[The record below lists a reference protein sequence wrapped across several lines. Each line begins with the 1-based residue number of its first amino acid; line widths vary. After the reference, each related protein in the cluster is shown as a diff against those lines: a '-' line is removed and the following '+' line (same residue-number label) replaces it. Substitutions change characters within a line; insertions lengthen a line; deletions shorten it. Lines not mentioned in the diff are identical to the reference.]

1 MKLKALALD
10 YDGTIAEDGRLDPAV
25 HGALKRARLAGLVVL
40 IVTGRIIG
48 ELRHFAGDLTFADAV
63 VGENGAVITF
73 PRSGRSTA
81 LHEPPPRVFLDGL
94 SERNVEFKCGEVV
107 VEADASAAPEALEL
121 IRRLELPLAIL
132 FNRGRM
138 MILPQAISKATGFAV
153 ALEAFRLSPHNV
165 LAIGDAENDHE
176 LLRSAEV
183 GVAVEWGSATL
194 QSTADEVLPG
204 EGPAAVADYIDA
216 ILEGPDT
223 LRSGYPRR
231 RVVLGST
238 RGGNDVSLAVSG
250 RNVVISGDPRSG
262 KSWVAGLVCEQL
274 ILHGYS
280 VCIVDPEGD
289 YAGLE
294 ALPRVL
300 MTGGDD
306 PPPKPHELVR
316 LLRYPDRSVILN
328 LSQLS
333 HLDKLDYLRDILPQ
347 ITVVR
352 HSTGLPHRVLVD
364 EAHYFLCDP
373 HAMSLLDVEAG
384 GCTMVTYRA
393 SQLHPDVLR
402 VADVMLVT
410 RATDH
415 EEVTALA
422 RAARVS
428 VDLEEWTNLLAGL
441 AVDEVAL
448 LPGPEEAEDRLRI
461 LRLAERLTPHV
472 RHRMKYIDVPVADH
486 HAFVF
491 SKDGHPEG
499 QRAHTLKEFVDTL
512 ARMEPKRFHGHLQ
525 HRDFSNWIEGV
536 FGDRPLAA
544 RIRQLEDAYRAGRIA
559 DINEAIIEAVQS
571 RYAFSHEA

>member
-25 HGALKRARLAGLVVL
+25 RRALERARLAGLAVL

-48 ELRHFAGDLTFADAV
+48 ELRQFAGDLTFADAV

-81 LHEPPPRVFLDGL
+81 LHEPPPPAFLDGL
-94 SERNVEFKCGEVV
+94 SERNVEFKSGEVV
-107 VEADASAAPEALEL
+107 VEADASAAPVALEL

-153 ALEAFRLSPHNV
+153 ALDAFRLSPHNV

-176 LLRSAEV
+176 LLRSAGV
-183 GVAVEWGSATL
+183 GVAVEWGSAAL
-194 QSTADEVLPG
+194 KSMADEVLPG
-204 EGPAAVADYIDA
+204 KGPAAVADYIDA
-216 ILEGPDT
+216 ILAGSGR
-223 LRSGYPRR
+223 LRTGYPRR
-231 RVVLGST
+231 RVVLGTT
-238 RGGNDVSLAVSG
+238 RGGNEVSLAVSG
-250 RNVVISGDPRSG
+250 RNVIISGDPRSG
-262 KSWVAGLVCEQL
+262 KSWVGGLVCEQL

-280 VCIVDPEGD
+280 VCIIDPEGD

-294 ALPRVL
+294 GLPRVL

-306 PPPKPHELVR
+306 PPPKPHDLSR

-333 HLDKLDYLRDILPQ
+333 HLEKVDYLRDVLPQ

-352 HSTGLPHRVLVD
+352 QSTGLPHRVLID
-364 EAHYFLCDP
+364 EAHYFLCDTN
-373 HAMSLLDVEAG
+373 AMSLLDMEVG
-384 GCTMVTYRA
+384 GCMAVTYRA

-402 VADVMLVT
+402 AADVMLVT

-415 EEVTALA
+415 EEVSALA

-428 VDLEEWTNLLAGL
+428 VDLEEWTSLLAGL

-448 LPGPEEAEDRLRI
+448 LPGAEEAEGRLRI
-461 LRLAERLTPHV
+461 IRLAERLTPHV

-491 SKDGHPEG
+491 SKNGHPDG

-512 ARMEPKRFHGHLQ
+512 ARTEPKRFHGHLQ
-525 HRDFSNWIEGV
+525 HSDFSNWIAGV
-536 FGDRPLAA
+536 FGDRPLAT
-544 RIRQLEDAYRAGRIA
+544 RIRQLEDAYRARRIA

-571 RYAFSHEA
+571 RYEFTQGG